1 MKRAVCLLLTV
12 LCFALAGCQGWT
24 NGSYVS
30 IKPHQEQNDKTSP
43 ENVSAAV
50 YWQLRLALTDLVES
64 GAEEGIIYVPDY
76 DQSRLET
83 DLATAIRHAT
93 TENPIGTYAVDEIHY
108 ELGTSSGMSAVAVE
122 ITYLHDRSAI
132 RRIKQ
137 YETMEEAQSAI
148 TQALAEC
155 QAGLVIQIHHYK
167 ATDFPQLIQDYAEA
181 NPQVVMEVPEV
192 SVGMYPEKGSDRVV
206 ELKFTY
212 QTSREVL
219 RGMQTQVK
227 PIFNSAELYVRGDGE
242 DLEKLSQLYSFL
254 MERFDY
260 KIETSI
266 TPAYSL
272 LRHGVGD
279 CKAFALV
286 YAAMCEN
293 AELEC
298 QVVSGTR
305 AGAAWYWN
313 IVRVGENYYHVDLL
327 TSAEQNGFQTL
338 TDGEMEGYVWD
349 YSAYPICGEQIEP
362 PGPTDATSRT
372 VPDETEENLN

>member
-1 MKRAVCLLLTV
+1 MKRAVCLLLAV

-43 ENVSAAV
+43 ENVSASV
-50 YWQLRLALTDLVES
+50 CWQLRNALTDLVES
-64 GAEEGIIYVPDY
+64 GAEEGIIYVHDY
-76 DQSRLET
+76 DQGRLES
-83 DLATAIRHAT
+83 DLKTAIHHAT
-93 TENPIGTYAVDEIHY
+93 TENPVGAYAVEGIRY

-122 ITYLHDRSAI
+122 ITYLHDRAAI

-137 YETMEEAQSAI
+137 YETMDEVHSAI

-155 QAGLVIQIHHYK
+155 QAGLVIQIHNYEN
-167 ATDFPQLIQDYAEA
+167 ADFPQLIQDYAEA
-181 NPQVVMEVPEV
+181 HPQVVMEIPEV

-219 RGMQTQVK
+219 RSMQTQVK

-242 DLEKLSQLYSFL
+242 EQEKLSQLYSFL

-286 YAAMCEN
+286 YAAMCKN

-298 QVVSGTR
+298 LVVSGTR
-305 AGAAWYWN
+305 AGEAWYWN
-313 IVRVGENYYHVDLL
+313 IVRVGEDYYHVDLL
-327 TSAEQNGFQTL
+327 ASAAQNEFQTL
-338 TDGEMEGYVWD
+338 TDSEMEGYVWD

-362 PGPTDATSRT
+362 PEPTDPTT
-372 VPDETEENLN
+372 QTMPEENSN